1 MQKVVDYKLMMNVS
15 PQALTIE
22 VNSQMEA
29 GWVPSGT
36 VVVFD
41 GQLVQAMVKFEDA

>member
-1 MQKVVDYKLMMNVS
+1 MQKVIDYTLVGNGT
-15 PQALTIE
+15 LE
-22 VNSQMEA
+22 LLERDVNNHMKR

-41 GQLVQAMVKFEDA
+41 GQLLQAMVKFEDA